1 MAAVEPPSRRHQ
13 GCAPRSRRPFGARLP
28 ATLNALQVRRLALAL
43 PGTEEGVDRGRSS
56 FRVRGITFATLPP
69 GGQRAILRLARDERD
84 ALRQIQPATFGT
96 LRNGQGW
103 LCVELHRVDP
113 WMFEELLVG
122 AWRRVASRR
131 AIARWNADRY
141 P

>member
-1 MAAVEPPSRRHQ
+1 M
-13 GCAPRSRRPFGARLP
+13 
-28 ATLNALQVRRLALAL
+28 
-43 PGTEEGVDRGRSS
+43 
-56 FRVRGITFATLPP
+56 
-69 GGQRAILRLARDERD
+69 LRLARDERD
-84 ALRQIQPATFGT
+84 ALRQIEPTTFRT
-96 LRNGQGW
+96 PRNGHGW

-131 AIARWNADRY
+131 AIARWNRDRY